1 MLTTVLMAHTI
12 PRFIHHPH
20 SPLSVLLPPPTTTP
34 SLFSNHHH
42 HTPQGH
48 CAHPLP
54 TLLPHT
60 HTWCG
65 WHVPLWLLSR
75 PVCGVCGWHAHPITS
90 STHTAT
96 TTVALP
102 IATPP
107 LFGVCVHGNTCHMA
121 MPNHQPLT
129 CMAWSSR
136 FLHKCVQS
144 SPLPSTLCVC
154 GGLVVG
160 LCWCGHLCECL
171 CVGWLCCF
179 PPHCVS
185 CVPPCPHPS
194 VSPHSLA
201 LVLLLLVIGGG

>member
-1 MLTTVLMAHTI
+1 MAHTI

-34 SLFSNHHH
+34 SLFSNHH

-75 PVCGVCGWHAHPITS
+75 PVCGVCVWMACPSHHIVH
-90 STHTAT
+90 THTAT

-107 LFGVCVHGNTCHMA
+107 LFGVCVYGNTCHMA

-144 SPLPSTLCVC
+144 SPLPSTLCVWWI
-154 GGLVVG
+154 G
-160 LCWCGHLCECL
+160 
-171 CVGWLCCF
+171 GWL
-179 PPHCVS
+179 V
-185 CVPPCPHPS
+185 
-194 VSPHSLA
+194 
-201 LVLLLLVIGGG
+201 LVWPLV

>member
-1 MLTTVLMAHTI
+1 MAHTI

-34 SLFSNHHH
+34 SLFSNHH

-107 LFGVCVHGNTCHMA
+107 LFGVCVDGNTCHMT

-136 FLHKCVQS
+136 FLHKCVQP
-144 SPLPSTLCVC
+144 SPLPSTLC
-154 GGLVVG
+154 GWWIG
-160 LCWCGHLCECL
+160 
-171 CVGWLCCF
+171 GWL
-179 PPHCVS
+179 V
-185 CVPPCPHPS
+185 
-194 VSPHSLA
+194 
-201 LVLLLLVIGGG
+201 LVWPLV

>member
-1 MLTTVLMAHTI
+1 MAHTI

-34 SLFSNHHH
+34 SLFSNH

-107 LFGVCVHGNTCHMA
+107 LFGVCVHGNTCH
-121 MPNHQPLT
+121 NHQPLT

-160 LCWCGHLCECL
+160 LC
-171 CVGWLCCF
+171 
-179 PPHCVS
+179 
-185 CVPPCPHPS
+185 
-194 VSPHSLA
+194 
-201 LVLLLLVIGGG
+201 LVWPLV